1 MNKTYLIRLIR
12 LVSGLFIYAL
22 GVVTQIKAHV
32 GYAPWD
38 IFHTGL
44 ASTLGLS
51 IGQVSISVGLI
62 IIIIDILL
70 KEKIGLGTFANMF
83 LIGLF
88 IDLIMKLNIV
98 PQSTSP
104 WTGYPMLLAGM
115 ILLCFGLYLY
125 MSSAFG
131 AGPRDTLMVAIHRR
145 LGVSVGLAKAMI
157 EITVA
162 FLGWRLGG
170 MLGLGTLIAASLIG
184 VVLQLVLRLMRFE
197 PKKVKHETLR
207 DTLNIIMGK
216 QTL

>member
-1 MNKTYLIRLIR
+1 MNANYLLRLAR
-12 LVSGLFIYAL
+12 LVMGLFIYAL
-22 GVVTQIKAHV
+22 GVVVQIKAHV

-44 ASTLGLS
+44 ASTLGLTL
-51 IGQVSISVGLI
+51 GQVSIGVGMI
-62 IIIIDILL
+62 IVVVDILL
-70 KEKIGLGTFANMF
+70 KEKIGLGTFFNMF

-88 IDLIMKLNIV
+88 IDLIMKLDFI
-98 PQSTSP
+98 PQSSSP
-104 WTGYPMLLAGM
+104 WSGYPML
-115 ILLCFGLYLY
+115 ILGLFLLSFGLYFY

-170 MLGLGTLIAASLIG
+170 MLGLGTVIAASLIG
-184 VVLQLVLRLMRFE
+184 VVLQFVLRLMRFE
-197 PKKVKHETLR
+197 PKNVTHETLK
-207 DTLNIIMGK
+207 DTMRLLVGK
-216 QTL
+216 QKA